1 MQVLLARWAPPQ
13 EAVAGALRYV
23 HCLCHSSC
31 QPACLTWPLYAPALH
46 RSLGAEGFSA
56 VFIALE
62 PLVGSRAHHVQPGT
76 DMSRATSSL
85 PSTWL
90 FPAWLVLEAEKQ
102 PQHL

>member
-1 MQVLLARWAPPQ
+1 M
-13 EAVAGALRYV
+13 AGALRYA
-23 HCLCHSSC
+23 HCLRLSSC
-31 QPACLTWPLYAPALH
+31 QQACLAWPLYAPALH
-46 RSLGAEGFSA
+46 RGLGAEGFSA

-76 DMSRATSSL
+76 DVSRATTSL

-102 PQHL
+102 PRHL